1 MSAIFL
7 QPGFENLRQIE
18 LIEPA
23 KVVID
28 KCLAVKPGETVLIV
42 SDPLQST
49 RLGEALAMA
58 VSLAKANYVLMYIR
72 QQKYMYGP
80 GEVSEPT
87 KAVAGAIKGA
97 DAVYFIGT
105 TGLIW
110 SKAVQSA
117 LKSGTR
123 ILSSPRMSEDNF
135 VRCIMVDFEKIWETN
150 KRVQAVLRK
159 GAKARLTSPE
169 GTDLTFEIGNPPII
183 DHNGTAT
190 NPGDWDFLPTGFGSA
205 SLIGGT
211 ANGTLVVDGA
221 AGTFRII
228 KNPITLTL
236 RNGALVKAEGGY
248 EAREFVSTLD
258 LFGDPKT
265 HNLGSIWI
273 GTNPNAKLTG
283 FANEDER
290 IRGML
295 SFMFGDNAYIH
306 DGDNPATHYKVVTL
320 TSPRLEIDGKLV
332 LDEGQLK
339 V

>member
-1 MSAIFL
+1 MSALFL
-7 QPGFENLRQIE
+7 QPGFQNLRQIE

-23 KVVID
+23 RVVVE
-28 KCLAVKPGETVLIV
+28 KCLAVKAGETVLIV

-80 GEVSEPT
+80 GDISEPP

-97 DAVYFIGT
+97 DAAYFIGT

-110 SKAVQSA
+110 SEAVQSA
-117 LKSGTR
+117 LKGGTR

-150 KRVQAVLRK
+150 GRVQPLLK
-159 GAKARLTSPE
+159 KHAKARLTSPE
-169 GTDLTFEIGNPPII
+169 GTDLTFEIGNPPVI

-190 NPGDWDFLPTGFGSA
+190 KPGEWDFLPTGFASASIIRGSA
-205 SLIGGT
+205 H
-211 ANGTLVVDGA
+211 GTLVVDGA

-228 KNPITLTL
+228 KNPITLTI
-236 RNGALVKAEGGY
+236 RNGKVVSATGGY
-248 EAREFVSTLD
+248 EAREFFTTLD

-265 HNLGSIWI
+265 HELGSIWI

-295 SFMFGDNAYIH
+295 SFMFGDNERIH
-306 DGDNPATHYKVVTL
+306 AGDNPASHYKVVTL
-320 TSPRLEIDGKLV
+320 TTPRLEIDGKLI
-332 LDEGQLK
+332 LEEGSLR